1 MQYLYY
7 AIAFVIA
14 GVALLLIVNRPH
26 YVVINAPLP
35 AAYEGVGFPH
45 DAFEN
50 LLGQYVS
57 ADGKIDYA
65 AWHTSASAV
74 AELNGY
80 LAAVST
86 ISPDTDPERFASR
99 NDELAYWMYGYNA
112 YVIKSVL
119 DHWPIASVTD
129 IKAPLEAVT
138 GLGFFYGQ
146 RFNFGG
152 EYLSLLSVENKKI
165 REQYQDARI
174 HFVLSCASGSCPIIR
189 PELPTG
195 DALEEFLASATA
207 EFASDPGN
215 ISIDHGARS
224 VNLSRIFKWYRKDFE
239 NELRKA
245 GLSAENGLIA
255 YAQGIAPEPLAS
267 ELAAAGDYE
276 IVFHDYDWALNSSK

>member
-7 AIAFVIA
+7 ALAFLIAV
-14 GVALLLIVNRPH
+14 VVLLLLVNRPQN
-26 YVVINAPLP
+26 VVIDAPVP
-35 AAYEGVGFPH
+35 VAFQGAGFPH
-45 DAFEN
+45 DSFEN

-57 ADGKIDYA
+57 ADGEIDYE
-65 AWHTSASAV
+65 AWHASASSV
-74 AELNGY
+74 AGLDGY
-80 LAAVST
+80 LAAVSA
-86 ISPDTDPERFASR
+86 ISPETDPERFASR

-129 IKAPLEAVT
+129 VKAPLEAVT

-146 RFNFGG
+146 RFRFGG

-174 HFVLSCASGSCPIIR
+174 HFVLSCASGSCPIVR

-215 ISIDHGARS
+215 ISIDHESRS
-224 VNLSRIFKWYRKDFE
+224 VILNRIFKWYRKDFE

-245 GLSAENGLIA
+245 GLPAENGLIG
-255 YAQGIAPEPLAS
+255 YAQRIAPEPLAS

-276 IVFHDYDWALNSSK
+276 VIFHDYDWALNSTK